1 MDKTRRKLPL
11 TKVSL
16 HKVFPSCILI
26 NNSFIS
32 SLVSVF
38 RLLVLMPAIST
49 LYLPIT
55 SPNQIMEIFLRFYTF
70 KIKEPKK
77 SYKTFNFTTF

>member
-1 MDKTRRKLPL
+1 MDKTRRKLPF
-11 TKVSL
+11 TRVSL
-16 HKVFPSCILI
+16 HKVSPSSILI
-26 NNSFIS
+26 NSSFIS

-38 RLLVLMPAIST
+38 KLLVLIPAIST

-70 KIKEPKK
+70 NIKEKEKK
-77 SYKTFNFTTF
+77 S